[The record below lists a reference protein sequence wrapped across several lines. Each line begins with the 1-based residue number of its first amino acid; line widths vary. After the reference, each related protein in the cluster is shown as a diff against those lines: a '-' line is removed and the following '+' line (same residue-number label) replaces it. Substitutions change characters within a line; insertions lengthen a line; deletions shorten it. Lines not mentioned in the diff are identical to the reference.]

1 MSLERITFEGPV
13 SDYHAYDYSEHYLRY
28 GLFREICA
36 GKRVL
41 DVACGAGYGSY
52 LLASWGAQEVIA
64 VDLSAEAI
72 TEARRVFGHDRITFI
87 QGNVE
92 ELDKLVQGQ
101 FDLIV
106 SFETIEHLKLPRLFL
121 EHISHLRT
129 AVGIVA
135 ISAPNDAGVLRAGE
149 PNRFHLHRFSF
160 DEFRALSNCILG
172 EASSWALAFPAQGTL
187 LVDAAAFS
195 GMPAAHSALGALE
208 RQIGCTTD
216 VLAAQ
221 ANCAPSAATSAFY
234 IGIWGRAGIN
244 RAAISPMTVASFKE
258 PWWLLSDLRAEV
270 AHLEAEISDLTTTLD
285 AERQNH
291 AHAANDLR
299 AEVARLAAE
308 ISDLTTTLDAE
319 RQNHAHAAN
328 HLRAEVARLA
338 AEISD
343 LTTTLDAERQ
353 DHAHAAND
361 LRRTQIEMSEVSDNL
376 RRTQAA
382 LDTIQQSTVWR
393 STAILRHSIGRLSP
407 RTRSAM
413 RGVLRGAY
421 WLITPHL
428 WRRRYAYFLARRVV
442 TLDPSNQGHQDVSP
456 IEREPALPP
465 WAIEIMREIGLEQDR
480 AVYPTAALL
489 EQFTV
494 YSPYPD
500 VNFARLYVRLAVFVG
515 TGYTHC
521 FVLPWIKRGGADLAA
536 LHYIRAVSENPQAK
550 VLVILTENADSP
562 WLNRLPPS
570 VTAVELSK
578 HIGDIGLEAT
588 VVILTRLL
596 VQIAPTVIHNIN
608 SHHGWQAFRKNGR
621 ALRCHSRLYAS
632 LFCYDY
638 DQNGLPVGYPEV
650 LPHCYQYLC
659 NVLSD
664 NASFPRALQQ
674 RFGYVPELFKVTY
687 LPTEIPEEPLLRD
700 VRPQRRILWAGR
712 PDRQK
717 RIDLLARIAERIPTC
732 TFLVFGSA
740 LLDASPEVARLS
752 DLANVELRGPFDG
765 FGNLPTS
772 DCDLLLYTSGWD
784 GLPNILLEA
793 AARGLPIVAGDVG
806 GIHELID
813 DETGYLVK
821 PFDDVDS
828 YVAIISRV
836 LAECWQE
843 ALARGRRAR
852 ARAATRHSFT
862 AFQEELGKI
871 DGYLDVHSHLTAQ
884 GHLEATDITLT

>member
-285 AERQNH
+285 
-291 AHAANDLR
+291 
-299 AEVARLAAE
+299 
-308 ISDLTTTLDAE
+308 T
-319 RQNHAHAAN
+319 
-328 HLRAEVARLA
+328 
-338 AEISD
+338 
-343 LTTTLDAERQ
+343 ERQ

-596 VQIAPTVIHNIN
+596 VQIAPPVIHNIN

-674 RFGYVPELFKVTY
+674 QFGYVPELFKVTY

-712 PDRQK
+712 LDRQK

>member
-270 AHLEAEISDLTTTLD
+270 AHLE
-285 AERQNH
+285 
-291 AHAANDLR
+291 
-299 AEVARLAAE
+299 
-308 ISDLTTTLDAE
+308 
-319 RQNHAHAAN
+319 
-328 HLRAEVARLA
+328 

-712 PDRQK
+712 LDRQK

>member
-1 MSLERITFEGPV
+1 MSLERITFEGPF

-52 LLASWGAQEVIA
+52 LLASWGAQQVIA

-129 AVGIVA
+129 DVGIVA

-149 PNRFHLHRFSF
+149 PNHFHLHRFSF

-172 EASSWALAFPAQGTL
+172 EASSWALAFPTQGTL

-208 RQIGCTTD
+208 RQIGCMAD

-234 IGIWGRAGIN
+234 IGIWGRADIN

-258 PWWLLSDLRAEV
+258 PWWLLSDLRAE
-270 AHLEAEISDLTTTLD
+270 AARLEAEISDLTTTLD

-299 AEVARLAAE
+299 
-308 ISDLTTTLDAE
+308 
-319 RQNHAHAAN
+319 
-328 HLRAEVARLA
+328 
-338 AEISD
+338 
-343 LTTTLDAERQ
+343 
-353 DHAHAAND
+353 
-361 LRRTQIEMSEVSDNL
+361 RTQIEMSEVSDDL

-382 LDTIQQSTVWR
+382 LDTVQQSTVWR

-407 RTRSAM
+407 RTRSVM
-413 RGVLRGAY
+413 RRVLRAAY
-421 WLITPHL
+421 WLVTPHL
-428 WRRRYAYFLARRVV
+428 WRRRYTYFLARRIV
-442 TLDPSNQGHQDVSP
+442 TRDPPNQENTQSIPNQDHQDVSP
-456 IEREPALPP
+456 IERKQVLPP
-465 WAIEIMREIGLEQDR
+465 WTIEIMREIGLEQDR

-500 VNFARLYVRLAVFVG
+500 VNLARLYVRLAVFVG

-562 WLNRLPPS
+562 WLNRLPQG
-570 VTAVELSK
+570 VTVVELSK

-596 VQIAPTVIHNIN
+596 VQIAPPVIHNIN

-638 DQNGLPVGYPEV
+638 DQNGLPVGYPEF

-687 LPTEIPEEPLLRD
+687 LPTEIPDGPLLRD

-712 PDRQK
+712 LDRQK
-717 RIDLLARIAERIPTC
+717 RIDLLVRIAERIPTC

-740 LLDASPEVARLS
+740 LLDASPEVDRLS
-752 DLANVELRGPFDG
+752 DLANVEMRGPFDG

-852 ARAATRHSFT
+852 ARAAMRHSFA

-871 DGYLDVHSHLTAQ
+871 DGYLDVHPHLTGQ

>member
-52 LLASWGAQEVIA
+52 LLASWGAQEVVA

-129 AVGIVA
+129 DAGIVA

-172 EASSWALAFPAQGTL
+172 EASSWALAFPVQGTL

-234 IGIWGRAGIN
+234 IGIWGHAGIN
-244 RAAISPMTVASFKE
+244 RAAVSPMTVASFKE

-270 AHLEAEISDLTTTLD
+270 VRLAAEISGLTATLDAERQNLD

-299 AEVARLAAE
+299 VEVARLAAE
-308 ISDLTTTLDAE
+308 ISDLTATLDAE
-319 RQNHAHAAN
+319 RQN
-328 HLRAEVARLA
+328 
-338 AEISD
+338 
-343 LTTTLDAERQ
+343 LDAERQ
-353 DHAHAAND
+353 IHAHAAND
-361 LRRTQIEMSEVSDNL
+361 LRRTQIEMSEVSDHL

-382 LDTIQQSTVWR
+382 LDAVQQSTVWR
-393 STAILRHSIGRLSP
+393 ATAILRHSIGRLSP

-413 RGVLRGAY
+413 RRVLRGAY
-421 WLITPHL
+421 WLSTPHL
-428 WRRRYAYFLARRVV
+428 WRRRYAYFLARRAV
-442 TLDPSNQGHQDVSP
+442 TLDSPDRGNTQAPSNQDHQDVSP
-456 IEREPALPP
+456 IERKQALPP

-500 VNFARLYVRLAVFVG
+500 VNLARLYVRLAVFVG

-596 VQIAPTVIHNIN
+596 VQIAPPVIHNIN

-621 ALRCHSRLYAS
+621 ALQCHSRLYAS

-638 DQNGLPVGYPEV
+638 DQNGLPVGYPEI
-650 LPHCYQYLC
+650 LPYCYQYLC

-700 VRPQRRILWAGR
+700 ARPQRRILWAGR
-712 PDRQK
+712 LDRQK

-765 FGNLPTS
+765 FGNLPVS
-772 DCDLLLYTSGWD
+772 ECDLLLYTSGWD
-784 GLPNILLEA
+784 GLPNVLLEA

-862 AFQEELGKI
+862 AFREELGKI

-884 GHLEATDITLT
+884 DRLEATGITLT